1 MQARRRGATLAYA
14 QSRRQTLF
22 AAQASEQVGIY
33 LQTAAKLGTA
43 CELRLHAGL
52 RRRVGALVSKP
63 TDAHKRRKSLT
74 IATMVTVVTVV
85 TIVTIVT
92 VSRGVRQAPT
102 TDDDRRRPCRAP
114 LAAAAVWSAAKCCLL
129 IGIIMYQYSIL
140 RGQNMM
146 PQGRVPGWVP
156 APRDGCHMPAL
167 PPCLPQCQPLQVPH
181 PRQRSS
187 PGPGRVRLETPRA
200 APRKA
205 TGRPH
210 GGSGSIKLSRAPSS
224 FAACKLRTPTALDAE
239 KVVCFVTWTPAVSW

>member
-74 IATMVTVVTVV
+74 IATMVTVVT
-85 TIVTIVT
+85 IVT

-102 TDDDRRRPCRAP
+102 TDDHRRRPCRAP
-114 LAAAAVWSAAKCCLL
+114 LAAVWSAAKCCLL

-146 PQGRVPGWVP
+146 PQGSRKGAQVGVP

-167 PPCLPQCQPLQVPH
+167 PPCRPPCLPQCQPLRVPH
-181 PRQRSS
+181 PRPRSS

-210 GGSGSIKLSRAPSS
+210 GGSGSIKLSRAPSP

-239 KVVCFVTWTPAVSW
+239 KVVCFATWTPAVSW